1 MSYNNDN
8 QLAQQQ
14 YYNDLSNLK
23 SQGLVDDQFYPGGF
37 GSYQYIDMEDI
48 IDNFMA
54 TYVGEGKLLSKT
66 IRGDAS
72 FHGHRALQELSYD
85 TLRSHKSQE
94 IEIPPSL
101 SMVLPHD
108 YVNYVKLSWSGDS
121 GIEHVIY
128 PGSKTSNPTAIKQD
142 DDGKYQISATATVT
156 QGDNIITLDE
166 QRTDIRK
173 GMSVSSPGTISGG
186 IDLEENV
193 ADCIVKSVYYDT
205 SSTTI
210 TLGAGPLSN
219 IGECLCSW
227 GTGASTNSQA
237 LFTFYNNGH
246 DLVEQEETPI
256 LVENTSWT
264 TNTSASQTLLT
275 AQSSDDLADV
285 TPGMKVTN
293 EFLPENSTVIS
304 VEGTKVVI
312 FTGSNVVT
320 EETSQDVVFYSE
332 NTNSNT
338 WSKYKAITPNE
349 NTNDDYED
357 DTYWPNLG
365 QRYGLEPSHAQANGS
380 FYIDYT
386 SGKIHFSSNLS
397 GKTVI
402 LKYISDGIDTRSFK
416 GMLVPKMAEEAIY
429 KWIAYGCASARI
441 DIPEYVIRRLKKE
454 RFAEIRKAKLRL
466 SNIKLEEISQI
477 LRGKSKQ
484 IKH

>member
-1 MSYNNDN
+1 MAYVRDGN
-8 QLAQQQ
+8 QLAQQE

-23 SQGLVDDQFYPGGF
+23 SRGLVFNEFYPGGF

-48 IDNFMA
+48 VDNFMA
-54 TYVGEGKLLSKT
+54 TYVGEGKLLEKT
-66 IRGDAS
+66 LRGDAS

-85 TLRSHKSQE
+85 TLRSHKAQE

-108 YVNYVKLSWSGDS
+108 YVNYVKLSWSDGS
-121 GIEHVIY
+121 GIERIIY
-128 PGSKTSNPTAIKQD
+128 PASKSSNPTAVQQN
-142 DDGKYQISATATVT
+142 DDGDYKITATAT
-156 QGDNIITLDE
+156 ITEGSATIVLNE
-166 QRTDIRK
+166 KRTDIRR
-173 GMSVSSPGTISGG
+173 GMRVVSDGSIINSVCNVFEIDYGT
-186 IDLEENV
+186 
-193 ADCIVKSVYYDT
+193 
-205 SSTTI
+205 STTTI
-210 TLGAGPLSN
+210 KLANPNGVTSP
-219 IGECLCSW
+219 CQCYW

-237 LFTFYNNGH
+237 TFHFYSNSRK
-246 DLVEQEETPI
+246 LIEQEETPI
-256 LVENTSWT
+256 LIE
-264 TNTSASQTLLT
+264 SASWEDGIAGPGTIVIT
-275 AQSSDDLADV
+275 ANSADDIV
-285 TPGMKVTN
+285 NVKPGMKASSDH
-293 EFLPENSTVIS
+293 LPLNSTVKS
-304 VEGTKVVI
+304 VQGTKVVL
-312 FTGSNVVT
+312 FTNSGT
-320 EETSQDVVFYSE
+320 IIGGQTSEDIVFYS
-332 NTNSNT
+332 TDKLSDT
-338 WSKYKAITPNE
+338 WDKYKSITPAE

-365 QRYGLEPSHAQANGS
+365 QRYGLEPSHAQTNGS

-386 SGKIHFSSNLS
+386 NGKIHFSSNLS

-402 LKYISDGIDTRSFK
+402 LKYISDGIDTSTLN

-429 KWIAYGCASARI
+429 KWMAYGCASARI